1 MYKITLKQGYNDIG
15 FYFNDMS
22 WALGFVE
29 IAIKHGIVEDKEGD
43 KKRVEARVEKMNPE
57 DLNMEDKEC

>member
-29 IAIKHGIVEDKEGD
+29 IAIKHGIVE
-43 KKRVEARVEKMNPE
+43 ARVEKMNPE

>member
-1 MYKITLKQGYNDIG
+1 
-15 FYFNDMS
+15 MS